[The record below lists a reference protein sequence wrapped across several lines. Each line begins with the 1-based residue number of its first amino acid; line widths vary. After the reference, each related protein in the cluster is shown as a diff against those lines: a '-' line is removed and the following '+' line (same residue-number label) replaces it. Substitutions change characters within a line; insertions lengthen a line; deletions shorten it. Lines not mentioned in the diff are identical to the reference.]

1 MGDLAALMSQ
11 GVDLGTFL
19 RKRFDS
25 SDEEVQVLL

>member
-1 MGDLAALMSQ
+1 MGDLAALMSH

-25 SDEEVQVLL
+25 SDEVQVLL